1 MQFFQDTQETKKME
15 NRRNPFHEIYLT
27 ESIGSNNFVK
37 LFSPFLV
44 DKSIAL
50 FEPGHVILKGL
61 PGSGKSMLLSLLKP
75 SIRKAYAIN
84 NIEFP
89 VPQNLSRFIGAGINL
104 RRSGVSDFGQRP
116 INNEKGF
123 EESPFYFADYL
134 NYWIVLDI
142 LDSIEDLADESLSLA
157 KDIGIDISHRN
168 LESFTIELCE
178 DPCWNGYLVDIRSY
192 KELKLR
198 LDSRIRIYRNF
209 LNYNVDSIPEDIKST
224 KTVIG
229 FPMTVLAK
237 LLRSNKVISEDTEVF
252 VRIDQYEE
260 LAWLEDLPNHQDKAY
275 QQMIHKLLAMR
286 DNSVSY
292 RLGTRHFAWDER
304 EHIFGTSA
312 KLEKGRNYI
321 DISIDS
327 ILKRKEN
334 SRTWIF
340 PDFAKDILYR
350 RIKLSGFN
358 VTPNK
363 DVLTAVFGRSA
374 RPGEM
379 ASLYLKSNKVKA
391 IKVDKDWPQAWIKFL
406 QGLAKEDPFDA
417 RLAEAWVRQKGNHK
431 KDIMT
436 NIPISKPYPWN
447 KQWWKK
453 ERVQQALLQIASRNN
468 QQLIW
473 FGKEDVL
480 SLCGSNILVFLQ
492 ICRSVWDVWIRDT
505 YSTEDSNTLICFDRE
520 IQSIGVIEASNAW
533 YENISLEKGGRER
546 KTFIDFLGSHF
557 YKTLVEDIAMSNPG
571 HNGFSLDVEELE
583 NDLRLKKFLNEA
595 TDYGDL
601 YDAPHTSKLKD
612 KKERI
617 KWYLNPILS
626 PRFKIPSIHTK
637 EPIYTNVTQINKWL
651 KVCQNG
657 DSLNFT
663 KAELKG
669 KRGNSDGQFS
679 INF

>member
-1 MQFFQDTQETKKME
+1 ME

-27 ESIGSNNFVK
+27 ESIGAEKFVI

-44 DKSIAL
+44 DKALAL

-61 PGSGKSMLLSLLKP
+61 PGTGKSMLLSLLKP
-75 SIRKAYAIN
+75 SIRKAYAAN

-89 VPQNLSRFIGAGINL
+89 VPKNLSKFIGAGINL

-116 INNEKGF
+116 VEIEKGF
-123 EESPFYFADYL
+123 EESPYYFADYL

-142 LDSIEDLADESLSLA
+142 LDSIEELADEKLSLSTE
-157 KDIGIDISHRN
+157 IGINFNSEY
-168 LESFTIELCE
+168 LESFTNELCK
-178 DPCWNGYLVDIRSY
+178 DPCWNGYLADVKSY
-192 KELKLR
+192 KELKLK
-198 LDSRIRIYRNF
+198 LDNRIRVYRNF
-209 LNYNVDSIPEDIKST
+209 LNYNSNSVPEEIKST

-229 FPMTVLAK
+229 FPMTVLAR
-237 LLRSNKVISEDTEVF
+237 LLRTNMILSENTEIF

-260 LAWLEDLPNHQDKAY
+260 LTWLEDLPNHQDKAY

-327 ILKRKEN
+327 LLKRKEN

-340 PDFAKDILYR
+340 PGFAEDILYR
-350 RIKLSGFN
+350 RIQLSEFKQGNFK
-358 VTPNK
+358 T
-363 DVLTAVFGRSA
+363 DVLATIFGRSA
-374 RPGEM
+374 KPTEM
-379 ASLYLKSNKVKA
+379 AKLYLKSNRVKA
-391 IKVDKDWPQAWIKFL
+391 IKTDNDWPLPWVKFL
-406 QGLAKEDPFDA
+406 QEHAKEDPFDA
-417 RLAEAWVRQKGNHK
+417 RLAEAWVRQMGK
-431 KDIMT
+431 KKRDVMF
-436 NIPISKPYPWN
+436 NIPKSKPYPWN

-473 FGKEDVL
+473 FGKEDIL
-480 SLCGSNILVFLQ
+480 SLCGSNILAFLQ
-492 ICRSVWDVWIRDT
+492 ICRSIWDVWIRDT
-505 YSTEDSNTLICFDRE
+505 YSSEEDTTDLIRFDPE

-533 YENISLEKGGRER
+533 YENISLEKGGKDR
-546 KTFIDFLGSHF
+546 KIFIDFLGSHF

-571 HNGFSLDVEELE
+571 HNGFSLDVEELG
-583 NDLRLKKFLNEA
+583 RATKLKKFLNEA

-612 KKERI
+612 KRERI

-637 EPIYTNVTQINKWL
+637 EPIYTRVNQVYKWL
-651 KVCQNG
+651 KVCQNEKSSNYSTKTIMDKK
-657 DSLNFT
+657 DS
-663 KAELKG
+663 KG
-669 KRGNSDGQFS
+669 DGQFS
-679 INF
+679 LNF